1 MKIMNSIAKK
11 VVFAVSGLLAGISI
25 VTAYVL
31 ISERAD
37 QVESEVIQEVRLIND
52 NTSSSIQEFFKER
65 SRVVTTLQASPFIT
79 NWFSNYDE
87 RGSDIDSDETYQ
99 SIVNQ
104 FRAISAQDPMIKSVF
119 FAPANTHEYFDLDG
133 RYNDANYYTSKRPW
147 WSEALDKNRMFIT
160 RPEIDANDGSIVTS
174 IKTVVKTSGNKLVGV
189 LGIDILGSAIKRDLI
204 DKMHYKQLGYG
215 FLFTNDGQIISFPDS
230 AKKLDMSKL
239 PTLNQVD
246 QLVPHSSGFSDL
258 LQQVKSNS
266 ESIATVTYNNQEF
279 IVLVNPLTE
288 PSIDLK
294 WNLGFMVP
302 KETITG
308 PVEETLL
315 FSVAVLLILF
325 AVTCTVII
333 LVINRLLTKPLR
345 EVSEAMD
352 EIAVGEGDLTKRL
365 DETRTDELGT
375 LSRSFN
381 VFVEK
386 LQRSISRLNSASES
400 MHHSSQALSTNAIN
414 TQDEVREQQS
424 QAQLAASAM
433 TEMSASAKEV
443 SHSADQAA
451 NLSQSTADTASKGAE
466 IVLEAANSMKVL
478 SQQLSDTNKTVDDVR
493 SDSELIGSVL
503 EVIRSIAE
511 QTNLLALNAAIEAA
525 RAGEQGRGFAVVA
538 DEVRSLA
545 SRTQE
550 STAEIQDIITS
561 LQQRSETA
569 SRAMTKCCTDS
580 EDTMVQVHSAEE
592 ALTSIDG
599 YISQLND
606 SIGLISSAAGQQA
619 IAADEVSVN
628 VNMMSDISSKTLQ
641 KSMAT
646 TDSAEDLNKLG
657 LEVNQVLSQF
667 KV

>member
-1 MKIMNSIAKK
+1 MMNSIAKK

-31 ISERAD
+31 ISERAE
-37 QVESEVIQEVRLIND
+37 QVQSEVIQEVRLIND
-52 NTSSSIQEFFKER
+52 QTSSSIHEFFKAR
-65 SRVVTTLQASPFIT
+65 SRVVTTLQVSPFIT

-215 FLFTNDGQIISFPDS
+215 FLFTNDGHIISFPDT
-230 AKKLDMSKL
+230 AKNLDMSKL
-239 PTLNQVD
+239 PTLNQID
-246 QLVPHSSGFSDL
+246 QLVPKSSGFSDL
-258 LQQVKSNS
+258 MQQANRNS
-266 ESIATVTYNNQEF
+266 ETITSVRYDNQEY
-279 IVLVNPLTE
+279 IVLVDQLADS
-288 PSIDLK
+288 SIDLK

-308 PVEETLL
+308 PVQEAL
-315 FSVAVLLILF
+315 FFSIIVILILF
-325 AVTCTVII
+325 VVTCSVII
-333 LVINRLLTKPLR
+333 LVINRLLSKPLR
-345 EVSEAMD
+345 EVTEAMD

-365 DETRTDELGT
+365 DETRTDELGV

-386 LQRSISRLNSASES
+386 LQNSITRLNTVSVS
-400 MHHSSQALSTNAIN
+400 MHHSSQALSTTAID
-414 TQDEVREQQS
+414 TQDEVRDQQS

-550 STAEIQDIITS
+550 STAEIQEIITS

-569 SRAMTKCCTDS
+569 SKAMSKCCADS

-599 YISQLND
+599 FISQLND

-619 IAADEVSVN
+619 VAADEVSIN
-628 VNMMSDISSKTLQ
+628 VNMMSDISSKTLE

>member
-1 MKIMNSIAKK
+1 MKIMNSIARK
-11 VVFAVSGLLAGISI
+11 VVLAVSVLLAGVSI
-25 VTAYVL
+25 VTSTVL
-31 ISERAD
+31 ISERAQ
-37 QVESEVIQEVRLIND
+37 QVETEVLQHVRLITD
-52 NTSSSIQEFFKER
+52 QTSSRIHEFFRER
-65 SRVVTTLQASPFIT
+65 SRVVTSIQTSPFIID
-79 NWFSNYDE
+79 WFANYTE
-87 RGSDIDSDETYQ
+87 RGSNIDNDPTYQ
-99 SIVNQ
+99 SIVEQ
-104 FRAISAQDPMIKSVF
+104 FQAISAHDPMIKSVF

-133 RYNDANYYTSKRPW
+133 RYNDANYYTNKRPW
-147 WSEALDKNRMFIT
+147 WFEALNKDRMFIT
-160 RPEIDANDGSIVTS
+160 RPEIDANDRSIVTS
-174 IKTVVKTSGNKLVGV
+174 IKTVVKTSSNKLVGV
-189 LGIDILGSAIKRDLI
+189 LGIDILGSAIKKDLI
-204 DKMHYKQLGYG
+204 DKMHYNQSGYG
-215 FLFTNDGQIISFPDS
+215 FLFTQDGQIISFPDS
-230 AKKLDMSKL
+230 DRNLDMSKL
-239 PTLNQVD
+239 PKLNQID
-246 QLVPHSSGFSDL
+246 QLVPNSAGFSAL
-258 LQQVKSNS
+258 LNQAKSNQ
-266 ESIATVTYNNQEF
+266 ESIATVTYKNEEY
-279 IVLVNPLTE
+279 IVLVDRLSDST
-288 PSIDLK
+288 IDLD

-308 PVEETLL
+308 PVQE
-315 FSVAVLLILF
+315 ALIYSIGIILIIF
-325 AVTCTVII
+325 ILVCSVII
-333 LVINRLLTKPLR
+333 WVINQLLTKPLLQ
-345 EVSEAMD
+345 VASAMD
-352 EIAVGEGDLTKRL
+352 DIAIGEGDLTKRL
-365 DETRTDELGT
+365 DETRSDELGM

-386 LQRSISRLNSASES
+386 LQSSISRLNNVSES
-400 MHHSSQALSTNAIN
+400 MHHASQMLSANAVN
-414 TQDEVREQQS
+414 TQDEVKEQQS
-424 QAQLAASAM
+424 QAQLAAAAM

-443 SHSADQAA
+443 SHSADQVA
-451 NLSQSTADTASKGAE
+451 NLSQSTADTATKGTE

-478 SQQLSDTNKTVDDVR
+478 SHQLTETSKTVEDVR

-569 SRAMTKCCTDS
+569 SKAMIKCCADS

-606 SIGLISSAAGQQA
+606 SIGLISCAAGQQA
-619 IAADEVSVN
+619 VAADEVSVN
-628 VNMMSDISSKTLQ
+628 VNMMSDISSKTLEQ
-641 KSMAT
+641 SVAT
-646 TDSAEDLNKLG
+646 TDSAEELNKLG

>member
-1 MKIMNSIAKK
+1 MKIMNSIARK
-11 VVFAVSGLLAGISI
+11 VVLAVSVLLAGVSI
-25 VTAYVL
+25 VTSTVL
-31 ISERAD
+31 ISERAQ
-37 QVESEVIQEVRLIND
+37 QVETEVLQDVRLITD
-52 NTSSSIQEFFKER
+52 QTSSRIHEFFRER
-65 SRVVTTLQASPFIT
+65 SRVVTSIQTSPFIID
-79 NWFSNYDE
+79 WFANYNE
-87 RGSDIDSDETYQ
+87 RGSNIDNDPTYQ
-99 SIVNQ
+99 SIVEQ
-104 FRAISAQDPMIKSVF
+104 FQAISAHDPMIKSVF

-133 RYNDANYYTSKRPW
+133 RYNDANYYTNKRPW
-147 WSEALDKNRMFIT
+147 WFEALNKDRMFIT
-160 RPEIDANDGSIVTS
+160 RPEIDANDRSIVTS
-174 IKTVVKTSGNKLVGV
+174 IKTVVKTSSNKLVGV
-189 LGIDILGSAIKRDLI
+189 LGIDILGSAIKKDLI
-204 DKMHYKQLGYG
+204 DKMHYNQSGYG
-215 FLFTNDGQIISFPDS
+215 FLFTQDGQIISFPDS
-230 AKKLDMSKL
+230 DRNLDMSKL
-239 PTLNQVD
+239 PKLNQID
-246 QLVPHSSGFSDL
+246 QLVPNSAGFSAL
-258 LQQVKSNS
+258 LNQAKSNQ
-266 ESIATVTYNNQEF
+266 ESIATVTYKNEEY
-279 IVLVNPLTE
+279 IVLVDRLSDST
-288 PSIDLK
+288 IDLD

-308 PVEETLL
+308 PVQE
-315 FSVAVLLILF
+315 ALIYSIGIILIIF
-325 AVTCTVII
+325 ILVCSVII
-333 LVINRLLTKPLR
+333 WVINQLLTKPLLQ
-345 EVSEAMD
+345 VASAMD
-352 EIAVGEGDLTKRL
+352 DIAIGEGDLTKRL
-365 DETRTDELGT
+365 DETRSDELGM

-386 LQRSISRLNSASES
+386 LQSSISRLNNVSES
-400 MHHSSQALSTNAIN
+400 MHHASQMLSANAVN
-414 TQDEVREQQS
+414 TQDEVKEQQS
-424 QAQLAASAM
+424 QAQLAAAAM

-443 SHSADQAA
+443 SHSADQVA
-451 NLSQSTADTASKGAE
+451 NLSQSTADTATKGTE

-478 SQQLSDTNKTVDDVR
+478 SHQLTETSKTVEDVR

-569 SRAMTKCCTDS
+569 SKAMIKCCADS

-606 SIGLISSAAGQQA
+606 SIGLISCAAGQQA
-619 IAADEVSVN
+619 VAADEVSVN
-628 VNMMSDISSKTLQ
+628 VNMMSDISSKTLEQ
-641 KSMAT
+641 SVAT
-646 TDSAEDLNKLG
+646 TDSAEELNKLG

>member
-1 MKIMNSIAKK
+1 MKIMNSIARK
-11 VVFAVSGLLAGISI
+11 VVLAVSVLLAGVSI
-25 VTAYVL
+25 VTSYVL
-31 ISERAD
+31 ISERAQ
-37 QVESEVIQEVRLIND
+37 QVETEVLQDVRLITD
-52 NTSSSIQEFFKER
+52 QTSSRIHEFFRER
-65 SRVVTTLQASPFIT
+65 SRVVTSIQTSPFIID
-79 NWFSNYDE
+79 WFANYTE
-87 RGSDIDSDETYQ
+87 RGSNIDNDPTYQ
-99 SIVNQ
+99 SIVEQ
-104 FRAISAQDPMIKSVF
+104 FQAISAHDPMIKSVF

-133 RYNDANYYTSKRPW
+133 RYNDANYYTNKRPW
-147 WSEALDKNRMFIT
+147 WFEALNKDRMFIT
-160 RPEIDANDGSIVTS
+160 RPEIDANDRSIVTS
-174 IKTVVKTSGNKLVGV
+174 IKTVVKTSSNKLVGV
-189 LGIDILGSAIKRDLI
+189 LGIDILGSAIKKDLI
-204 DKMHYKQLGYG
+204 DKMHYNQSGYG
-215 FLFTNDGQIISFPDS
+215 FLFTQDGQIISFPDS
-230 AKKLDMSKL
+230 DRNLDMSKL
-239 PTLNQVD
+239 PKLNQID
-246 QLVPHSSGFSDL
+246 QLVPNSAGFSAL
-258 LQQVKSNS
+258 LNQAKSNQ
-266 ESIATVTYNNQEF
+266 ESIATVTYKNEEY
-279 IVLVNPLTE
+279 IVLVDTLSDST
-288 PSIDLK
+288 IDLD

-308 PVEETLL
+308 PVQEALVY
-315 FSVAVLLILF
+315 SIGIILIIFIL
-325 AVTCTVII
+325 VCSVII
-333 LVINRLLTKPLR
+333 WVINQLLTKPLLQ
-345 EVSEAMD
+345 VASAMD
-352 EIAVGEGDLTKRL
+352 DIAIGEGDLTKRL
-365 DETRTDELGT
+365 DETRSDELGM

-386 LQRSISRLNSASES
+386 LQSSISRLNNVSES
-400 MHHSSQALSTNAIN
+400 MHHASQMLSANAVN
-414 TQDEVREQQS
+414 TQDEVKEQQS
-424 QAQLAASAM
+424 QAQLAAAAM

-443 SHSADQAA
+443 SHSADQVA
-451 NLSQSTADTASKGAE
+451 NLSQSTADTATKGTE

-478 SQQLSDTNKTVDDVR
+478 SHQLTETSKTVEDVR

-569 SRAMTKCCTDS
+569 SKAMIKCCADS

-606 SIGLISSAAGQQA
+606 SIGLISCAAGQQA
-619 IAADEVSVN
+619 VAADEVSVN
-628 VNMMSDISSKTLQ
+628 VNMMSDISSKTLEQ
-641 KSMAT
+641 SVAT
-646 TDSAEDLNKLG
+646 TDSAEELNKLG